1 MFYTFCHSSKAAE
14 KKKKKPKRK
23 IVLHSQLIALNFAWL
38 EKKKNWIHCDF
49 FFSKT
54 EKESKQKENWQQI
67 LQVLI
72 YDYNIE
78 NSILDWVGSG
88 ASTRPLSQS
97 LAGITANATQ
107 L

>member
-14 KKKKKPKRK
+14 EKKKPKGSK
-23 IVLHSQLIALNFAWL
+23 IVLHSQLIPLNFASL
-38 EKKKNWIHCDF
+38 EQEKLNTPWNF
-49 FFSKT
+49 FFQKT
-54 EKESKQKENWQQI
+54 EKESKQKKNRQQI

-78 NSILDWVGSG
+78 NSILDSVGSG
-88 ASTRPLSQS
+88 ASTRPLSRT